1 MICLPGKASE
11 GPVQN
16 GIDRL
21 ISFGNLNNVGDG
33 GWRDRLPKDG
43 NYVLEVV
50 PSGEP
55 FTISVEVN

>member
-1 MICLPGKASE
+1 MTVAGLTGNPTVTILAPGGRTIGVASA
-11 GPVQN
+11 
-16 GIDRL
+16 
-21 ISFGNLNNVGDG
+21 SG